1 MCSPHPL
8 VARSRSAV
16 RRAVARLLITLL
28 AGVLATPLAAR
39 AETGDPGARIDALI
53 ARHHELG
60 RFNGTALVAV
70 GGRIVLAKG
79 YGSASFEFGVAND
92 PETRHW
98 IGSVSKVFTATAVM
112 RLADR
117 GALRLEQTVAEL
129 LPWYRQDTGG
139 QVTVRHLLTH
149 TSGIPDYMHLPGVGR
164 EGFRREVGDA
174 PIEVRP
180 FAEKWCAGDLGWP
193 PGTRWG
199 YSNSGYVLLAAIVEQ
214 VTGRPFAVALRELV
228 LEPAG
233 MTDTVD
239 LAMQPRAVVE
249 RLTPGYEQG
258 PDGLLTRRAWNLST
272 TYGAGSLVSTVGDL
286 FRFDR
291 ALERPDFLSPA
302 SRAASFTEGLGHWGC
317 GWEVRTLPLGP
328 AGAPRLVAGHEGFLF
343 WSIARIYRVAEDGVF
358 VALVN
363 NTGDAP
369 LPALFAGIADLIY
382 GREPAWPLP
391 AAADE
396 IAALASERGGA
407 AAVARY
413 RELRA
418 ARPGELEFDESG
430 LNRLGYR
437 LLGAGRAT
445 DATALFR
452 LMVELYP
459 QSANAWDSLGEGL
472 AAAGERTEAIRA
484 YARSLELDP
493 TNSNAARQLAR
504 LAGN

>member
-1 MCSPHPL
+1 MCAPRPL
-8 VARSRSAV
+8 VARPPPLPPR
-16 RRAVARLLITLL
+16 VAALLLL
-28 AGVLATPLAAR
+28 AALAAPLAAHSD
-39 AETGDPGARIDALI
+39 TDDLGARIDALI

-70 GGRIVLAKG
+70 DGRVVLAKG
-79 YGSASFEFGVAND
+79 YGSANFEFGVAND
-92 PETRHW
+92 PATRHW
-98 IGSVSKVFTATAVM
+98 IGSVTKVFTATAVL

-117 GALRLEQTVAEL
+117 GALRLEQTLAEL

-139 QVTVRHLLTH
+139 RVTVRHLLTH

-180 FAEKWCAGDLGWP
+180 FAETWCSGDLDWP

-214 VTGRPFAVALRELV
+214 VAGRPFAAALRELV
-228 LEPAG
+228 LDPAG

-239 LAMQPRAVVE
+239 LAMQPRAVVD
-249 RLTPGYEQG
+249 RLTPGYELG
-258 PDGLLTRRAWNLST
+258 PDGLLTRRAWNVST

-291 ALERPDFLSPA
+291 ALERPGFLSPA
-302 SRAASFTEGLGHWGC
+302 SRAAMFTEGPGHWGC
-317 GWEVRTLPLGP
+317 GWEVRTLPIGP
-328 AGAPRLVAGHEGFLF
+328 AGAPRTVAGHEGYLF
-343 WSIARIYRVAEDGVF
+343 WSIARIYRVAEDGLF

-369 LPALFAGIADLIY
+369 LPPLFAGIADLIY

-396 IAALASERGGA
+396 VAALALERGGA

-413 RELRA
+413 QELRA
-418 ARPGELEFDESG
+418 TRPGELEFDEAG

-437 LLGAGRAT
+437 LLGAGRAA

-459 QSANAWDSLGEGL
+459 RSANAWDSLGEGL

-493 TNSNAARQLAR
+493 TNANAARQLAR
-504 LAGN
+504 LVGN